1 MNKVYITKTSS
12 FLPNE
17 KVENDAMEDFL
28 GMVNGKPSKAR
39 RIVLRNNGIQ
49 ERYYALDKEGKP
61 THQNAEMASL
71 SIRGLFDDPEELK
84 NVDLLSCGTSSPDQM
99 MPSHAIM
106 THGYLKETDNIEVN
120 SAAGV
125 CAAGMHA
132 FKYAFL
138 SVMTGQKQL
147 AVACASERPSQI
159 MQAVNFDKEAEK
171 LVSMEENPFI
181 SFDKE
186 FLRWMLSDGA
196 GAFLLQSE
204 PREGEINL
212 EINWIESFSYANEIE
227 PCMYMAAEKDAEGNL
242 ISYKE
247 FDSNDLIEKSIFSIK
262 QDVKLLSEN
271 IINFGY
277 DKLAETFSRHN
288 FKAEQIDYFL
298 PHISSYFF
306 ESKIEEALEKHNIN
320 IPKEKW
326 FTNLRTKGNVGSA
339 SIYLMVDE
347 LVRSKKLKKG
357 EKILMLVPESSRFA
371 YVYCLLTVH

>member
-12 FLPNE
+12 YLPNE
-17 KVENDAMEDFL
+17 KVTNEEMEDYL

-39 RIVLRNNGIQ
+39 RIVLRNNGIM
-49 ERYYALDKEGKP
+49 ERYYALDKNGNA

-71 SIRGLFDDPEELK
+71 AIRGLFDNPEEVK
-84 NVDLLSCGTSSPDQM
+84 NIDLISCGTSSPDQM
-99 MPSHAIM
+99 MPSHAVM
-106 THGYLKETDNIEVN
+106 THGYLTETDNIEVN

-159 MQAVNFDKEAEK
+159 LQATNFDKEVEK
-171 LVSMEENPFI
+171 LEAMEENPFI

-196 GAFLLQSE
+196 GAFLLQSQ
-204 PREGEINL
+204 PKEGEINL

-227 PCMYMAAEKDAEGNL
+227 PCMYMGAEKDEKGEL
-242 ISYKE
+242 ISYKDFSPME
-247 FDSNDLIEKSIFSIK
+247 LGEKSIFSIK

-277 DKLAETFSRHN
+277 DKLAETFARNN
-288 FKAEQIDYFL
+288 FKAEDIDHFL

-306 ESKIEEALEKHNIN
+306 EKKIEEALDEHGIS

-326 FTNLRTKGNVGSA
+326 FTNLKTKGNVGSA

-347 LVRSKKLKKG
+347 LVKSKTLKKG
-357 EKILMLVPESSRFA
+357 EKILLLVPESSRFA